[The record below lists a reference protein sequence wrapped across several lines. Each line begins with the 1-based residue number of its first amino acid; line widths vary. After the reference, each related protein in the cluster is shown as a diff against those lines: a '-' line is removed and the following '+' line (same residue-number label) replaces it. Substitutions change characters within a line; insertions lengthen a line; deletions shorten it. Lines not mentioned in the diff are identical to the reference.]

1 MAHRPTESLLAQ
13 LADDLADAVVRR
25 YRLDRAE
32 TLAAIRAEF
41 SRRPALLDAA
51 EKAIG
56 LDDIKRMRVYRD
68 AAEAVKKNLY
78 YGLRQYLRKPSVA
91 DQDSPELAQ
100 LTANSAPSERLGAI
114 QRAARE
120 HVSTS
125 ERLAHLPEFFEQLM
139 SMIGVPETIVDVG
152 CGVLP
157 ILAPLD
163 GTVRAIREYWAL
175 DKDRAAMTAVRE
187 YARLRADDR
196 VRPLEWSLSEGWARA
211 HDAGLPRRCD
221 VGLLLKVVP
230 VVARRSSALLTV
242 LAATPADRLVI
253 SGSRFAMAK
262 HQDIERRETRLLRR
276 FIATHGLRELD
287 SFRTPDEIVFLVERA
302 TR

>member
-1 MAHRPTESLLAQ
+1 MAHRPADSLLAQ

-25 YRLDRAE
+25 YRLDRSE

-68 AAEAVKKNLY
+68 AAQTVKKDLY
-78 YGLRQYLRKPSVA
+78 YRLRQYRRKPSVA
-91 DQDSPELAQ
+91 DQELPDLTQ
-100 LTANSAPSERLGAI
+100 LTAGSAASERLETI

-125 ERLAHLPEFFEQLM
+125 ERLPHLPEFFEQLL
-139 SMIGVPETIVDVG
+139 SMVGVPETIVDVG

-163 GTVRAIREYWAL
+163 GTGLATREYWAL
-175 DKDRAAMTAVRE
+175 DKDREAMTAVRA
-187 YARLRADDR
+187 YARLRADGR

-253 SGSRFAMAK
+253 SGSTLAMAK
-262 HQDIERRETRLLRR
+262 HQNIERRETRVLRS
-276 FIATHGLRELD
+276 FIAAYGLLELD

-302 TR
+302 T